1 PAALLPGPGV
11 AWEHVDENTA
21 RVTVSHGELSQ
32 SVDMTVNREG
42 QLLKVTFMRWSNA
55 NPDKKYQLQPFGG
68 ILSDFRIVQG
78 YRLPFRVEAGNMF
91 GTESYFAFFKAE
103 VVAIRFPGAKK

>member
-1 PAALLPGPGV
+1 
-11 AWEHVDENTA
+11 
-21 RVTVSHGELSQ
+21 
-32 SVDMTVNREG
+32 MTVNREG